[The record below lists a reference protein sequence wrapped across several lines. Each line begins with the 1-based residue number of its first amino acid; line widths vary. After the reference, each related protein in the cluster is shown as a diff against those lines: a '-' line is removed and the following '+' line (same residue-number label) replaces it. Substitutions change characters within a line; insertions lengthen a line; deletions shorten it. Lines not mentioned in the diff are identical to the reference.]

1 MVKEEKTRKQVRVQK
16 IVQNNYEQRQFIK
29 DRINDFRK

>member
-29 DRINDFRK
+29 DGINDFRK